1 MLPAKSITLTVVL
14 CRRLA
19 VGGGCGGDVRD
30 AEERER
36 EAIKKAQWIQRLG
49 QGDAGISA

>member
-1 MLPAKSITLTVVL
+1 MLLAKSITLTVVL